1 MLSIAD
7 KEVNKEVKEVNGTK
21 TPSSEARAVTPI
33 RTSTSPHGTSPTKAR
48 QSGTLS
54 STPPTPPTAPPPL
67 TTAQATPRTF
77 QCNYPHGSEDSRA
90 ASSRS
95 ERAPPKIKGG
105 RPPLSEKARRAKR
118 EKEKVKR
125 RTKRQA
131 AAEAKRKTKAGP
143 AAVPIPLNHTPNRAP
158 NSTLVPRHPPLR
170 SPSEVFGRVDPKF
183 TLTVTRAGAGDRAK
197 GVISMALLFAKK
209 DFTVG
214 PLRSIPDGV
223 TFDVGVD
230 GSIQVVSEVLEAD
243 GWTITQSPVWAR
255 FSFVVPED
263 HHCLPLD
270 KLVRALLRRNGREFR
285 GTEGIPD
292 LSIRGVST
300 AEEGGER
307 TGTPKRL
314 RAWVDVSPEGEE
326 YLARN
331 AMLLRT
337 TTSGLRLR
345 PAPRGHRNSVKS

>member
-1 MLSIAD
+1 M
-7 KEVNKEVKEVNGTK
+7 
-21 TPSSEARAVTPI
+21 
-33 RTSTSPHGTSPTKAR
+33 
-48 QSGTLS
+48 
-54 STPPTPPTAPPPL
+54 
-67 TTAQATPRTF
+67 
-77 QCNYPHGSEDSRA
+77 
-90 ASSRS
+90 
-95 ERAPPKIKGG
+95 
-105 RPPLSEKARRAKR
+105 
-118 EKEKVKR
+118 
-125 RTKRQA
+125 
-131 AAEAKRKTKAGP
+131 
-143 AAVPIPLNHTPNRAP
+143 
-158 NSTLVPRHPPLR
+158 
-170 SPSEVFGRVDPKF
+170 DPKF
-183 TLTVTRAGAGDRAK
+183 TLTVTRAGAGDRAR